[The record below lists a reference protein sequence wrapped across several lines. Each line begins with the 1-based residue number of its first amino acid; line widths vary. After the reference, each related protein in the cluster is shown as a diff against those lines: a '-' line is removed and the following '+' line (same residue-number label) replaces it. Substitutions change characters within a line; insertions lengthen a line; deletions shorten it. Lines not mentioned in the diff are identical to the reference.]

1 MQAQPLD
8 ETTVTGLVAAATA
21 APSLHNAQ
29 PWRFRY
35 RTATAVFELRPD
47 LSRAMPRTDPDH
59 RGLHLG
65 CGAAVFNLRVAAAHA
80 GLHTDTRILPAPTD
94 PMLLA
99 TVAVTGSGPADPE
112 LARLQP
118 AVARRHT
125 SRHPFEDRAVP
136 GALAHAL
143 AQAARLEGAQLD
155 FPDPWHVEALLDH
168 IHDVEGRDSLEPDRY
183 EDVRRWTRVGE
194 HDTASAVDGV
204 PDYAFGPRRTGGRA
218 PVRDFADGRRD
229 VSGRPGAVFE
239 AAPNLALL
247 GTGQDHPADW
257 LRAGQAMER
266 ILLLAT
272 LRGLATSLTSHSL
285 EHHDLR
291 ELARNPESA
300 MGYVQ
305 MVLRLGYGPPGAAS
319 PRRPV
324 ADVLEID

>member
-8 ETTVTGLVAAATA
+8 KTTVTGLVAAATA

-35 RTATAVFELRPD
+35 RTATATFEIRPD
-47 LSRAMPRTDPDH
+47 LSRAMTRTDPDH

-80 GLHTDTRILPAPTD
+80 GLGTDSRILPDPTD

-99 TVAVTGSGPADPE
+99 TVAVTGTGPADPR
-112 LARLQP
+112 LASLQP
-118 AVARRHT
+118 AIARRHT
-125 SRHPFEDRAVP
+125 SRHPFQDRAVP

-143 AQAARLEGAQLD
+143 AEAARQEGAQLV
-155 FPDPWHVEALLDH
+155 FPDTWHVEALLDQ
-168 IHDVEGRDSLEPDRY
+168 IHDVEGRDSLDPESY
-183 EDVRRWTRVGE
+183 EDIRNWTRVGE
-194 HDTASAVDGV
+194 QTTASAVDGI

-218 PVRDFADGRRD
+218 PVRDFAGGRQD
-229 VSGRPGAVFE
+229 LPGRPGAVFE
-239 AAPNLALL
+239 TAPNLALL
-247 GTGQDHPADW
+247 GTRQDHPADW

-285 EHHDLR
+285 ERHDLR
-291 ELARNPESA
+291 ELARDPESS
-300 MGYVQ
+300 MGHVQ
-305 MVLRLGYGPPGAAS
+305 MVLRLGYGPSGAAT

>member
-8 ETTVTGLVAAATA
+8 TTTVTGLVAAATA

-99 TVAVTGSGPADPE
+99 TVTVTGSGAADAG

-125 SRHPFEDRAVP
+125 SRHPFEDRPVP
-136 GALAHAL
+136 GGLAHEL
-143 AQAARLEGAQLD
+143 AGAARQEGAQLD
-155 FPDPWHVEALLDH
+155 FPDLWHVEALLDH
-168 IHDVEGRDSLEPDRY
+168 IHDVEGRDSLDPERY
-183 EDVRRWTRVGE
+183 EDVRHWTRVGE
-194 HDTASAVDGV
+194 QNTAAVDGV

-218 PVRDFADGRRD
+218 PVRDFADGRHD
-229 VSGRPGAVFE
+229 LAGRPGAVFE
-239 AAPNLALL
+239 TAPNLALL
-247 GTGQDHPADW
+247 GTRQDHPADW

-285 EHHDLR
+285 ERHDLR
-291 ELARNPESA
+291 ELARDPESS

-305 MVLRLGYGPPGAAS
+305 MVLRLGYGLPGTAS

-324 ADVLEID
+324 TDVLEID